1 MTLPNG
7 FKAEAV
13 TKIYM
18 GRDRICRCGCAGEYQ
33 DRDEPMFAKRLSRF
47 LKLAESYDFEKAPLG
62 ASDIGDNYLNIS
74 YGKDRALTVYF
85 D

>member
-7 FKAEAV
+7 FKAESATRV
-13 TKIYM
+13 YL
-18 GRDRICRCGCAGEYQ
+18 GRDRICRCGCAGEYV
-33 DRDEPMFAKRLSRF
+33 ETESPKFSKRLARF
-47 LKLAESYDFEKAPLG
+47 MKMAESYQFCDTP
-62 ASDIGDNYLNIS
+62 DQPDVGDNYLNIS